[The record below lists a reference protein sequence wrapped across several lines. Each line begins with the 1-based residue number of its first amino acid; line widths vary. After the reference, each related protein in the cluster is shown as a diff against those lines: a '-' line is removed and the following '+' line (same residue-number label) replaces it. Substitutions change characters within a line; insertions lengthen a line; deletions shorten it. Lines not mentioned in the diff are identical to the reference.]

1 MERTEIPAEI
11 GIKYEKLKDYFR
23 ELGTVVVA
31 FSGGVDST
39 FLLSTARDVLG
50 DKAVAVTAA
59 ACSFPQHELQETEK
73 YCAALNIRQIMIP
86 PSELKINTFAHN
98 PKNRCY
104 LCKRQM
110 FEKIRRI
117 ADGLG
122 IREIIEGSNADD
134 ANDYRPGRRA
144 LAELE
149 IKSPLHMLGFTKQE
163 IRDLSKI
170 LGIPTWGKPSYAC
183 LFSRFPYGE
192 YVTEEKL
199 KKVEQAEQILHDYN
213 FALVRVRVHGNVAR
227 IEAAPE
233 AMMQMM
239 QKEIREN
246 IYQAFRDLGFDFV
259 ALDLMGYRTGSM
271 NIDMD
276 E

>member
-23 ELGTVVVA
+23 ELGTVVIA

-39 FLLSTARDVLG
+39 FLLSTAREVLG

-59 ACSFPQHELQETEK
+59 ACSFPQRELQETEE
-73 YCAALNIRQIMIP
+73 YCASLNVRQIMIP
-86 PSELKINTFAHN
+86 RSELKIDTFAHN

-239 QKEIREN
+239 QKEIREK
-246 IYQAFRDLGFDFV
+246 IYHAFRDLGFDFV